1 MAAPV
6 HDNLGDPNGSI
17 DDYSLV
23 KKRTNVLL
31 LGDHIGDLGMSDGL
45 NYENRIAVGFLL
57 VTSTLPCFIQNR
69 SDVAILRMAF
79 SIVLKSTKLIIVFLM
94 YSVIT

>member
-6 HDNLGDPNGSI
+6 HDSLGDPNGSI

-45 NYENRIAVGFLL
+45 NYENRIAAGFLIYL
-57 VTSTLPCFIQNR
+57 ENVR
-69 SDVAILRMAF
+69 
-79 SIVLKSTKLIIVFLM
+79 
-94 YSVIT
+94 ITPADTEID

>member
-45 NYENRIAVGFLL
+45 IYENRIAVGFLNANIEKSLKDYSKAFDIVYLNDAPMRGVVEL
-57 VTSTLPCFIQNR
+57 VSELCP
-69 SDVAILRMAF
+69 
-79 SIVLKSTKLIIVFLM
+79 
-94 YSVIT
+94 